1 MAYPKHVSPSD
12 PHDTALAPYNFVPLP
27 DQVVTLPIAAQD
39 QELPD
44 QDQYHPHRH
53 IGHIDVTLVTKS
65 PLYVRGP
72 LTTDEF
78 ARQERD
84 EKEGVPPE
92 GQVKNKPDFFS
103 ADPSPATGQSP
114 HSSAERQPSIPGSSL
129 RGMLRTLVEIVSYS
143 KVEAVT
149 DEPLVYRAVGDTTTH
164 GQRYRE
170 KIMAEGPR
178 NWFTPRVRA
187 GYMTR
192 AASGDW
198 SICPAQAIDGT
209 TFARIH
215 HDDIPSS
222 LPSVPCCKN
231 ASRIYIAAGPYNF
244 QDVKG
249 GFLHIKYAPVLRAAA
264 EWQPGLMKEAAT
276 LARSGPMLSKR
287 REAVVYPKD
296 PQARP
301 IPIPERLVTAYRDQI
316 SPEQA
321 ALLGDDGVLQAG
333 QPVFYL
339 MDREDESKLI
349 FFGHTMM
356 LRLPYERTPLDFVP
370 TGLRDRLTDYE
381 KKADRSTTPPA
392 SSTDLAEALF
402 GYTRDRGVG
411 KARAY
416 ASRVFVENAVL
427 AEGQRDIWLVDEKG
441 LTPRILGS
449 PKPTTFQHYLVQR
462 WPNPEKV
469 GETRD
474 RRPVYRKTLSDYT
487 AELNDTVLRGHKL
500 YWRRGVVSADDIR
513 ESDQAKV
520 RKAPKQYTRMRPVR
534 AGLTFQSRIHFENLS
549 DVELG
554 ALLWVLM
561 LPGRPGQEYAHQL
574 GMGKPFGMGVVQLTP
589 ALYLDDRTARY
600 SSLFDNQGW
609 ATATAEANDRL
620 LSFIGKFDGS
630 IRTAVQATGEPTLA
644 SVPRIAALLKLLEWP
659 GPPPDKTRYLE
670 IEHPDPNARRGK
682 INEYRG
688 HRGRPVLPK
697 PDDVAPG
704 EPQRGPARVT
714 GPAAQPAPQA
724 PRTARPPVASPPPT
738 AGPPAPAPRSATAPA
753 DGAGA
758 SPSPTPRPAVTPASG
773 AGVPPRPTPTLSRPN
788 SAEEIAPGMYLEGR
802 VERVEGDRVV
812 VALGF
817 GVEAT
822 LARQKIVPPVLSPY
836 DLAEQFTTGKTVR
849 VWVEG
854 RNQKGRWQVTMKRA

>member
-27 DQVVTLPIAAQD
+27 DQVVTLPATALD
-39 QELPD
+39 KELPD
-44 QDQYHPHRH
+44 QDQYHTHRH
-53 IGHIDVTLVTKS
+53 TGHIDVTLVTKS
-65 PLYVRGP
+65 SLYVRGP

-78 ARQERD
+78 AQQERD
-84 EKEGVPPE
+84 EKDDVPPDR
-92 GQVKNKPDFFS
+92 QVKNKPDFFS
-103 ADPSPATGQSP
+103 ADPPPAPSQSP
-114 HSSAERQPSIPGSSL
+114 RPPAERQPSIPGSSL

-170 KIMAEGPR
+170 KIMDEGPGKR
-178 NWFTPRVRA
+178 FTPRVRA
-187 GYMTR
+187 GYMTSP
-192 AASGDW
+192 APGAW

-222 LPSVPCCKN
+222 LPSVPRCKN
-231 ASRIYIAAGPYNF
+231 ASRIYIAVGPYDF
-244 QDVKG
+244 QNVKG
-249 GFLHIKYAPVLRAAA
+249 GFLRVKYAPVQRAAA

-296 PQARP
+296 ARATP
-301 IPIPERLVTAYRDQI
+301 IPIPERLVAAYRDQI

-321 ALLGDDGVLQAG
+321 ALLGDNGVLQEG

-339 MDREDESKLI
+339 PDPKDESRLI

-356 LRLPYERTPLDFVP
+356 LRLPYDRTPLDFVP
-370 TGLRDRLTDYE
+370 TGLRDRPTDYE
-381 KKADRSTTPPA
+381 EKTDRATTPSAPR
-392 SSTDLAEALF
+392 TDLAEALF
-402 GYTRDRGVG
+402 GYTRGRGVG

-449 PKPTTFQHYLVQR
+449 PKPTTFQHYLVQTR
-462 WPNPEKV
+462 PDPKKV

-474 RRPVYRKTLSDYT
+474 RRPIYRKTLSDYT
-487 AELNDTVLRGHKL
+487 AETNDTVLRGHKL

-513 ESDQAKV
+513 ESDQTKV

-534 AGLTFQSRIHFENLS
+534 AGLTFQSRIHFENLN

-554 ALLWVLM
+554 ALLWVLT

-574 GMGKPFGMGVVQLTP
+574 GMGKPFGMGVVHLTP
-589 ALYLDDRTARY
+589 TLYLDDRAARY
-600 SSLFDNQGW
+600 SSLFDDQGW
-609 ATATAEANDRL
+609 ATATAEANDRIP
-620 LSFIGKFDGS
+620 SFIGKFDES
-630 IRTAVQATGEPTLA
+630 IRTAVRATGEPTLA

-670 IEHPDPNARRGK
+670 IEHPDPHARRGK
-682 INEYRG
+682 INEY
-688 HRGRPVLPK
+688 RGRPVLPK
-697 PDDVAPG
+697 PDDVSPG
-704 EPQRGPARVT
+704 EPQRGRAHAT
-714 GPAAQPAPQA
+714 GPAAQLAPQP
-724 PRTARPPVASPPPT
+724 PRPARPPVASPPPT
-738 AGPPAPAPRSATAPA
+738 AGPPVPAPRSAT
-753 DGAGA
+753 D
-758 SPSPTPRPAVTPASG
+758 PASG
-773 AGVPPRPTPTLSRPN
+773 AGAPPSPTPTLSRPN

-802 VERVEGDRVV
+802 VTRVEGDRVV
-812 VALGF
+812 VDLGF

-822 LARQKIVPPVLSPY
+822 LARQKVVPPVLPPY
-836 DLAEQFTTGKTVR
+836 DLAEQFPPGKIVR

-854 RNQKGRWQVTMKRA
+854 RNQKGRWQVTMKRS